1 MLVQINPI
9 NPQRHLIERAVRI
22 LNNKGVIAYP
32 TDTVYG
38 IGCDIFEKEAV
49 ERVYQIKS
57 KDRKKP
63 LSFICEDLKHIS
75 QFAVVSDNAYRLMKR
90 LIPGPYTFILEATK
104 LVPKVML
111 TKRNTVGI
119 RVPDNKICLEIV
131 RMLGHPIVTTSANVS
146 NEEILSDPAEI
157 HKKFKGMLDMV
168 IDGGILSQEPS
179 SIIDLT
185 GREPV
190 VVREGK
196 GDLSLFK

>member
-1 MLVQINPI
+1 MLIQINPI
-9 NPQRHLIERAVRI
+9 NPQKHLIDKAVE
-22 LNNKGVIAYP
+22 LLKNKGVIAYP

-57 KDRKKP
+57 KDKKKP

-75 QFAVVSDNAYRLMKR
+75 QFAIVFDNAYRLIKR

-131 RMLGHPIVTTSANVS
+131 RTLGHPIVTTSANIS
-146 NEEILSDPAEI
+146 NEEVLSDPAEI
-157 HKKFKGMLDMV
+157 HKKFGKVLDLV
-168 IDGGILSQEPS
+168 IDGGVLSQEPS

-185 GREPV
+185 GKEPV

-196 GDLSLFK
+196 GDISLFK

>member
-1 MLVQINPI
+1 MLIQINPI
-9 NPQRHLIERAVRI
+9 NPQKHLIEKAVDV
-22 LNNKGVIAYP
+22 LKNKGVIAYP

-57 KDRKKP
+57 KDKKKP

-75 QFAVVSDNAYRLMKR
+75 QFAIVSDSAYRLMKR

-104 LVPKVML
+104 LVPKIML

-131 RMLGHPIVTTSANVS
+131 KTLGHPIVTTSANIS
-146 NEEILSDPAEI
+146 NEEILSDPIEI
-157 HKKFKGMLDMV
+157 HKRLGKVLDLV

-185 GREPV
+185 GKEPIV
-190 VVREGK
+190 IREGK
-196 GDLSLFK
+196 GDVSLFK

>member
-9 NPQRHLIERAVRI
+9 NPQKHLIEKAVEI
-22 LNNKGVIAYP
+22 LRNKGVIAYP

-57 KDRKKP
+57 KDKKKP

-75 QFAVVSDNAYRLMKR
+75 QYAIVSDNAYRLMKR

-131 RMLGHPIVTTSANVS
+131 RALGHPIVTTSANIS
-146 NEEILSDPAEI
+146 NEEVLSDPSEI
-157 HKKFKGMLDMV
+157 HKKFGKVLDMV
-168 IDGGILSQEPS
+168 IDGGVLSQEPS

-185 GREPV
+185 GKEPV

-196 GDLSLFK
+196 GDISLFK

>member
-9 NPQRHLIERAVRI
+9 NPQEHLIEKAVEI
-22 LNNKGVIAYP
+22 LKNKGVIAYP

-49 ERVYQIKS
+49 ERVYLIKS
-57 KDRKKP
+57 KDKKKP

-75 QFAVVSDNAYRLMKR
+75 QFAIVSDNAYRLMKR

-131 RMLGHPIVTTSANVS
+131 KTLGHPIVTTSANVS
-146 NEEILSDPAEI
+146 NEEVLSDPSEI
-157 HKKFKGMLDMV
+157 YKKFGKVLDMV
-168 IDGGILSQEPS
+168 IDGGVLSQEPS

-185 GREPV
+185 GKEPV

-196 GDLSLFK
+196 GDISLFK